1 MRALLCDRFG
11 PAEDVRV
18 ADIPAPAV
26 LDPAVLDPAALAPA
40 ALDPHAVVIAV
51 EYASVSHATGLMVAG
66 RYQTRPP
73 LPFVPGTE
81 AVGRVVARGSAVTR
95 LRPGDRVVA
104 IADWGCFAEQVC
116 LPEYTVYPIPDAV
129 DTLRALPVPLS
140 YGTAYCGLVWRC
152 AVQPGETVLVLGAGA
167 GVGLAAVEIAREL
180 GAQVIACASTEA
192 KREEALRRGAAHA
205 LAPEDL
211 AAAVKRVTGGRGAD
225 VVVDPVGGDL
235 FDQSLRAAAA
245 NARLLSVGFASGRI
259 PQAPLNLL
267 LVKNL
272 TLHGFFVGRY
282 IGWTPANERA
292 QHAPALQAVMQTLL
306 AWASAGKIRPTVS
319 KVYPMTGLAEA
330 LHALE
335 ARQVVG
341 KVAIKIQETEPCTT
355 TPAAGPQPG

>member
-1 MRALLCDRFG
+1 MMQALVCHQFG
-11 PAEDVRV
+11 PPEDVRLEAV
-18 ADIPAPAV
+18 AS
-26 LDPAVLDPAALAPA
+26 PAALAP
-40 ALDPHAVVIAV
+40 DAVTLAV
-51 EYASVSHATGLMVAG
+51 EYASVSHATGLMIAG

-81 AVGRVVARGSAVTR
+81 AVGRVVACGSAVTR

-116 LPEYTVYPIPDAV
+116 VPEYTVYRIPDHL
-129 DTLRALPVPLS
+129 DSLRALPIPLS

-152 AVQPGETVLVLGAGA
+152 ELKAADTVLVLGAGA
-167 GVGLAAVEIAREL
+167 GVGLAAVEIASQL
-180 GAQVIACASTEA
+180 GATVIACASTET
-192 KREEALRRGAAHA
+192 KRTEALARGARYAV
-205 LAPEDL
+205 APEDL
-211 AAAVKRVTGGRGAD
+211 AADVKRVTGGRGAD

-235 FDQSLRAAAA
+235 FDRALRAAAA
-245 NARLLSVGFASGRI
+245 NGRVLSVGFASGRI

-292 QHAPALQAVMQTLL
+292 QHAPALQAVMRTLCE
-306 AWASAGKIRPTVS
+306 WASEGKIRPTVS
-319 KVYPMTGLAEA
+319 TVYPMTGLADA
-330 LHALE
+330 LAALE

-341 KVAIKIQETEPCTT
+341 KVAIKIKETTSWQT
-355 TPAAGPQPG
+355 HSPAASPATPMA